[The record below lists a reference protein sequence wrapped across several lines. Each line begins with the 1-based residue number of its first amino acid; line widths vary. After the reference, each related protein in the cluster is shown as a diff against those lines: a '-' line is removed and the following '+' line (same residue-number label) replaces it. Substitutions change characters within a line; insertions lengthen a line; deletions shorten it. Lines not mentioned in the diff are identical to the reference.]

1 MKITVTSGATLAAA
15 AAALVIGATLPSA
28 PAEAA
33 NYKVKC
39 FGLNACK
46 GTGACKSL
54 GNACKG
60 NNACKGQG
68 VKMLSKS
75 ACVAKGGKT
84 SRG

>member
-28 PAEAA
+28 PAHAA
-33 NYKVKC
+33 NHKVKC

-60 NNACKGQG
+60 HNACKGQG
-68 VKMLSKS
+68 VKMMSKE
-75 ACVAKGGKT
+75 ACVTKGGKT